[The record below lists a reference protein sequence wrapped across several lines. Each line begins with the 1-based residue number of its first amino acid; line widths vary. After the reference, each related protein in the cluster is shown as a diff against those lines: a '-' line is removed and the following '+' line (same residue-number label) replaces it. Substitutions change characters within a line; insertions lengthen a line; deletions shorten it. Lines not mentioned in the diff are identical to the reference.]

1 MTCIG
6 YIISKIKLRN
16 GQILFAKNLHS
27 SIFLIIFVIEKETL
41 TQNIKDM
48 SNITQQLADFRMA
61 LKNELSSLLENI
73 YINKYGQQP
82 NWQEGE
88 EIVIDDSTLPTYRI
102 SVEVDDT
109 YSSDNCTVEK
119 WAVNEY
125 RVSLDENLFFRCGD
139 NNDEFHY
146 DEISTDELVEIY
158 SLIKNYYDKV
168 KENYHKR

>member
-1 MTCIG
+1 MAN
-6 YIISKIKLRN
+6 II
-16 GQILFAKNLHS
+16 
-27 SIFLIIFVIEKETL
+27 
-41 TQNIKDM
+41 
-48 SNITQQLADFRMA
+48 QQLADFRMA
-61 LKNELSSLLENI
+61 LKNEISDLLSNL
-73 YINKYGQQP
+73 YIKQYGQQP

-88 EIVIDDSTLPTYRI
+88 EIVIDDSNLPTYRI

-139 NNDEFHY
+139 DNDEFHY

>member
-1 MTCIG
+1 M
-6 YIISKIKLRN
+6 
-16 GQILFAKNLHS
+16 A
-27 SIFLIIFVIEKETL
+27 
-41 TQNIKDM
+41 
-48 SNITQQLADFRMA
+48 NITQQLADFRMA

-102 SVEVDDT
+102 SVEVGDIH
-109 YSSDNCTVEK
+109 SSDNCTVEK
-119 WAVNEY
+119 WDINEY

-146 DEISTDELVEIY
+146 DGISTDELVEIY
-158 SLIKNYYDKV
+158 SLLKKYLDNIEKNYY
-168 KENYHKR
+168 KR

>member
-1 MTCIG
+1 VLSFF
-6 YIISKIKLRN
+6 Y
-16 GQILFAKNLHS
+16 
-27 SIFLIIFVIEKETL
+27 IIFVIEKETL

-48 SNITQQLADFRMA
+48 ANITQQLADFRMA

-88 EIVIDDSTLPTYRI
+88 EIVIDDSALPTYRI
-102 SVEVDDT
+102 SVEVGDIH
-109 YSSDNCTVEK
+109 SSDNCIVEK

-146 DEISTDELVEIY
+146 DEISTDELVGIY
-158 SLIKNYYDKV
+158 SLIKKYFDNV
-168 KENYHKR
+168 EENYHQR

>member
-1 MTCIG
+1 M
-6 YIISKIKLRN
+6 
-16 GQILFAKNLHS
+16 HS
-27 SIFLIIFVIEKETL
+27 SIFLINFIIEKETL

-48 SNITQQLADFRMA
+48 ANITQQLTDFRTA
-61 LKNELSSLLENI
+61 VKNEITSLLVNI

-158 SLIKNYYDKV
+158 SLLKKYFDNV
-168 KENYHKR
+168 EENYHQR

>member
-1 MTCIG
+1 M
-6 YIISKIKLRN
+6 
-16 GQILFAKNLHS
+16 A
-27 SIFLIIFVIEKETL
+27 
-41 TQNIKDM
+41 
-48 SNITQQLADFRMA
+48 NITQQLADFRMS

-102 SVEVDDT
+102 SVEVGDIH
-109 YSSDNCTVEK
+109 SSDNCTVEK
-119 WAVNEY
+119 WDINEY

-158 SLIKNYYDKV
+158 SLLKKYLYNVAK
-168 KENYHKR
+168 NYHKR